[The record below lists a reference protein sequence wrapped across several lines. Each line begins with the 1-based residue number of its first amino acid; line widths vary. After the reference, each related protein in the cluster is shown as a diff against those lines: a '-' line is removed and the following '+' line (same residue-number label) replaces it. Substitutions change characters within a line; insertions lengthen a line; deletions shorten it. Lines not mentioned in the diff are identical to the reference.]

1 MSRDFK
7 FKLLIA
13 GWLLGF
19 VALAAVFV
27 HMVAA
32 SFIPS
37 SNFVNVCF
45 SWCIG
50 AVVVCGMSSLVLLA
64 VASFCDIIDDGRA
77 SK

>member
-13 GWLLGF
+13 GWVLGF
-19 VALAAVFV
+19 VALAAVLV

-50 AVVVCGMSSLVLLA
+50 IVVVCELCSLSVLTL
-64 VASFCDIIDDGRA
+64 VSFSDIIDDGRA